1 MTSKFQNNNIIS
13 MYQNHKLKRRFPH
26 ITPTLSNPNIL
37 VRDFKAIVSAGGHS
51 ETFDLSYVENTGH
64 ENYNSCK
71 VLYDEDGNSYYL
83 ALLNQGDSQF
93 RINGLVP
100 DNGGWF
106 SDTDIKG
113 GEYDLG
119 RNPAPS
125 YNNWNFSYTVKNTN
139 VYEKLINDAL
149 YNLNTALPAL
159 NVHVDPNSTNEV
171 VMGNFGDSWSGMTY
185 RNVGHFKIELNSY
198 IMEDYHGPYLT
209 TSRQNNWLAVT
220 LHEFGHT
227 LGLRDNASHKPTVYD
242 YDRDGSKCV
251 WLQPND
257 IYALKHLY
265 KVTYNLDISGTQEEI
280 NAQIPNITNPATAS
294 TAEAD
299 YDFIYDY
306 HGLNELEQRSDVI
319 VKAKL
324 KYKGTED
331 IDIGLKN
338 DSLVLNYNIYD
349 MIVEYVEK
357 GDLINKELKIH
368 SSQKIDIDENCS
380 YKLYLKQYENLPCSL
395 INMDQG
401 IMII

>member
-13 MYQNHKLKRRFPH
+13 MYQKHKLKRRFPH

-37 VRDFKAIVSAGGHS
+37 VRDFKAIVSTEDYS

-71 VLYDEDGNSYYL
+71 VLYDENGNSYYL
-83 ALLNQGDSQF
+83 ALLDQGDSQF

-198 IMEDYHGPYLT
+198 IMEDY
-209 TSRQNNWLAVT
+209 QET
-220 LHEFGHT
+220 L
-227 LGLRDNASHKPTVYD
+227 
-242 YDRDGSKCV
+242 
-251 WLQPND
+251 
-257 IYALKHLY
+257 
-265 KVTYNLDISGTQEEI
+265 YN
-280 NAQIPNITNPATAS
+280 
-294 TAEAD
+294 
-299 YDFIYDY
+299 
-306 HGLNELEQRSDVI
+306 
-319 VKAKL
+319 
-324 KYKGTED
+324 
-331 IDIGLKN
+331 
-338 DSLVLNYNIYD
+338 
-349 MIVEYVEK
+349 
-357 GDLINKELKIH
+357 
-368 SSQKIDIDENCS
+368 
-380 YKLYLKQYENLPCSL
+380 LKQYNHL
-395 INMDQG
+395 
-401 IMII
+401 